1 MIDIKGYNGYCIT
14 DDGRVYSKK
23 RNKFLRITYQYKY
36 PCVQLCINGKV
47 TTRSI
52 HRLMALSYLPI
63 IEGKNYV
70 NHINGD
76 KNDNRLENI
85 EWVSPKE
92 NAAHAVKNKLF
103 TPPAKNRG
111 DISKSVL
118 QFDIVGNF
126 INQYPS
132 ANQASRETGIS
143 QRHICSCANGGEY
156 RMSGGIKKF
165 IKTNSASG
173 YKWHWQEV
181 KQEIN
186 NL

>member
-1 MIDIKGYNGYCIT
+1 MIDIKGYDGYSIT
-14 DDGRVYSKK
+14 DDGKVYSKK

-52 HRLMALSYLPI
+52 HRLMALSFLPI

-70 NHINGD
+70 NHINGN
-76 KNDNRLENI
+76 KNDNKIENL

-92 NAAHAVKNKLF
+92 NTNHAVKNNLYI
-103 TPPAKNRG
+103 PPIKNRK
-111 DISKSVL
+111 DISKEVL
-118 QFDIVGNF
+118 QFDTEGNF
-126 INQYPS
+126 INKYPS

-156 RMSGGIKKF
+156 RISGGQKKF
-165 IKTNSASG
+165 IKTNIAGGFKWRWETASP
-173 YKWHWQEV
+173 K
-181 KQEIN
+181 
-186 NL
+186 